1 MANSRETHRRWT
13 FKEERHLIA
22 LAASQTP
29 LAVIAFE
36 FKRSV
41 ASVLRKAAAMGIS
54 VTFLDDPR
62 PKIGSKTKGSKIT
75 WFDVDQ
81 VGETGEYAFRDGV
94 ITIRHRHLE
103 IWKRSPDT
111 RFTLVRFLPATSG
124 LQKYGLVQDL
134 DEVNAQDALL
144 KDSRSWSGK

>member
-1 MANSRETHRRWT
+1 MANSRETQGPWT
-13 FKEERHLIA
+13 FKEERHFIA

-29 LAVIAFE
+29 LEVIAFE

-41 ASVLRKAAAMGIS
+41 VSVRRKATAMGIS
-54 VTFLDDPR
+54 LTVLDGPL
-62 PKIGSKTKGSKIT
+62 PKIGPNTEGSKIS

-94 ITIRHRHLE
+94 ITIRRRHLE

-111 RFTLVRFLPATSG
+111 RFTLVRFLPTTGG

-134 DEVNAQDALL
+134 DEVKAQNALL
-144 KDSRSWSGK
+144 QDSRSRSGK